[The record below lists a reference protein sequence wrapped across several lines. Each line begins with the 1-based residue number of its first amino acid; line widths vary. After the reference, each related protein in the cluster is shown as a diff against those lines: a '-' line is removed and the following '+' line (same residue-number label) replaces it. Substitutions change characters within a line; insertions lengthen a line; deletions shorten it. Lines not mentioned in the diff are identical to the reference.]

1 MEADRDRWDERWH
14 AACAEPNR
22 AVPTA
27 PDIVDAHPELIEQLP
42 TTGSAL
48 DLACGIGAQSLW
60 MAKRG
65 LTVRSLDI
73 SPVAVNL
80 TARSAAEHGLAVNAA
95 VWDTD
100 EGLPN
105 DLRDLAMILCQR
117 YRASDLY
124 LDFLQRLQPGG
135 VLILTVLSAVG
146 NNGVAGPFHA
156 RPGELGDTYRS
167 AAAAGMIDVLVD
179 EERNG
184 QATIVVR
191 YTRS

>member
-1 MEADRDRWDERWH
+1 
-14 AACAEPNR
+14 
-22 AVPTA
+22 
-27 PDIVDAHPELIEQLP
+27 
-42 TTGSAL
+42 
-48 DLACGIGAQSLW
+48 
-60 MAKRG
+60 
-65 LTVRSLDI
+65 
-73 SPVAVNL
+73 
-80 TARSAAEHGLAVNAA
+80 
-95 VWDTD
+95 
-100 EGLPN
+100 
-105 DLRDLAMILCQR
+105 MILCQR

-135 VLILTVLSAVG
+135 VLILTVLSAIG

-191 YTRS
+191 CTQS

>member
-73 SPVAVNL
+73 SPVAANL

-179 EERNG
+179 
-184 QATIVVR
+184 
-191 YTRS
+191 

>member
-1 MEADRDRWDERWH
+1 
-14 AACAEPNR
+14 
-22 AVPTA
+22 
-27 PDIVDAHPELIEQLP
+27 
-42 TTGSAL
+42 
-48 DLACGIGAQSLW
+48 

-80 TARSAAEHGLAVNAA
+80 TARSAAQHGLAVNAA

-191 YTRS
+191 YIQS